1 MEDKIVEI
9 LKAKLNSVYYDT
21 CDSEYCDDCNR
32 KSMNWGISEY
42 AARGLAREI
51 LKATNSVN

>member
-9 LKAKLNSVYYDT
+9 LKAKLNSVYCDT
-21 CDSEYCDDCNR
+21 CDLEYCEGCDR
-32 KSMNWGISEY
+32 RSMNWGISEY